1 MKKGIILIFVGLIT
15 ILFLVGCPGPQKVQ
29 LSILTASPINLTECD
44 TQTIQVFTSPENAVV
59 EFSSNNEDIASVDA
73 NSGEITAVASGT
85 TDIKIRASAAGYESV
100 EKVITVNVTDY
111 EITITYSPDPMV
123 LEAGGLGG
131 SITVNFPFI
140 SNISFSNPVLTSS
153 SNCVNIVPPMLPLY
167 EYDYSIVPQSVGNAV
182 ITVSATAT
190 IGSGDNTK
198 VKTKT
203 ETINVTVN

>member
-29 LSILTASPINLTECD
+29 LLITTESPVNLTEGN
-44 TQTIQVFTSPENAVV
+44 TQTIGFGTVPESATV
-59 EFSSNNEDIASVDA
+59 EFSSDNEDVATVDA
-73 NSGEITAVASGT
+73 NSGEITAIASGT
-85 TDIKIRASAAGYESV
+85 TDIKVRASAAGYESV

-111 EITITYSPDPMV
+111 EISITYSPDPMV
-123 LEAGGLGG
+123 LEAGGQDG
-131 SITVNFPFI
+131 SITVNFPFT
-140 SNISFSNPVLTSS
+140 SNISFSNPVLTCSS
-153 SNCVNIVPPMLPLY
+153 SCVKIVPPILPLY
-167 EYDYSIVPQSVGNAV
+167 EYNYSIVPQSAGNGV